1 MTSSRKYVGDGF
13 VLIDKPI
20 NLSSHQAIKTIK
32 RLCTGKIGHSGTLDP
47 FATGMLVVSVGQAS
61 KFMQYQII
69 KDKTYSASLQLG
81 IQTDTQ
87 DCTGKII
94 KQSPIPKIENKTIL
108 TTLLTNF
115 TGEIEQIAS
124 KFSALKHKGKP
135 SYKYARAGIDIPEKK
150 RKITIHGYDGVDY
163 DPKRGIITFQVT
175 CSAGTYIR
183 ALGEDIAKKLGS
195 CGHITQLRR
204 LSVHPW
210 QPKSMHLPEKFQ
222 ENTIQN
228 FIQPID
234 KTLLHI
240 PRLDLSTVEIEKL
253 KMGQWISATSNSIN
267 NNLYRTYGP
276 NRIFCG
282 LVRCDTPYYKPQK
295 MLMLNNSIK
304 DKA

>member
-1 MTSSRKYVGDGF
+1 MTSIKKYVGDGF
-13 VLIDKPI
+13 VLVDKPI
-20 NLSSHQAIKTIK
+20 NLSSHQAIKAIK
-32 RLCTGKIGHSGTLDP
+32 KLCTGKIGHSGTLDP

-94 KQSPIPKIENKTIL
+94 KQAPIPKIENATIHN
-108 TTLLTNF
+108 TLLTYF
-115 TGEIEQIAS
+115 TGEIEQVAS

-150 RKITIHGYDGVDY
+150 RKITIHGYDKVAY
-163 DPKRGIITFQVT
+163 DPKLGIISFQVT
-175 CSAGTYIR
+175 CSSGTYIR

-195 CGHITQLRR
+195 YGHITQLRR

-210 QPKSMHLPEKFQ
+210 QPESMHLPSKFQ

-234 KTLLHI
+234 MTLLHL
-240 PRLDLSTVEIEKL
+240 PRLELSTKEIEKL
-253 KMGQWISATSNSIN
+253 KMGQWINAANDSIDNS
-267 NNLYRTYGP
+267 LYRTYDTKQK
-276 NRIFCG
+276 FCG
-282 LVRCDTPYYKPQK
+282 LVRCKMPYHKPQK
-295 MLMLNNSIK
+295 MLISSNSPK